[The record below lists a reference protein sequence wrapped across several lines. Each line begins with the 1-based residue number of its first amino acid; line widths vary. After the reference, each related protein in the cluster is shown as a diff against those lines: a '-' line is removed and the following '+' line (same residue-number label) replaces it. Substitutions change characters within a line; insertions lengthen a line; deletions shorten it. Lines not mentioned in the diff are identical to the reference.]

1 MPFTLTSQQYVK
13 IDAVTQVLSP
23 RQRHAVLV
31 ALAGKVSLNARL
43 TQNRKVSDA
52 LLAKLIDD
60 VLREMRA
67 ATDRKQRSRERQR
80 FGEDRVDVTARGR
93 HTDCEHAPREERFTG
108 QAETRKLTNR

>member
-13 IDAVTQVLSP
+13 IHAVTQVLSP

-60 VLREMRA
+60 ALREMRA
-67 ATDRKQRSRERQR
+67 ATRIGNS
-80 FGEDRVDVTARGR
+80 GRVSVSDLARTAS
-93 HTDCEHAPREERFTG
+93 T
-108 QAETRKLTNR
+108 

>member
-1 MPFTLTSQQYVK
+1 MPFILTSQQYAK
-13 IDAVTQVLSP
+13 IHAVTQVMSP
-23 RQRHAVLV
+23 RQRHTVLV

-52 LLAKLIDD
+52 LLTKLIDD

-80 FGEDRVDVTARGR
+80 FDRVDVTAKELDTLIANMLRAKN
-93 HTDCEHAPREERFTG
+93 DSQDG
-108 QAETRKLTNR
+108 QKPES

>member
-13 IDAVTQVLSP
+13 IHAVTQVLSP

-80 FGEDRVDVTARGR
+80 FGEDRVDVTAKVDTLIASMLRAKN
-93 HTDCEHAPREERFTG
+93 DSQDG
-108 QAETRKLTNR
+108 QKPES

>member
-13 IDAVTQVLSP
+13 IHAVTQVLSP

-80 FGEDRVDVTARGR
+80 FGEDRVDVTAKELDTLIASMLRAKNNSQ
-93 HTDCEHAPREERFTG
+93 DG
-108 QAETRKLTNR
+108 QKPES